1 MLGAIIGAVGTLAGS
16 LISSRSAKK
25 AAQAQTAADMAALEE
40 NRRQFNVVREAL
52 SPYMKAGEDAL
63 GGLLPYTAYGPQ
75 AFDIAASLTGL
86 RGAEAQQAAV
96 SEVLASPIEQ
106 ARMQAMREQV
116 AGVGAA
122 RGRLRTGETQ
132 FALGE
137 IPVSIIDQYMAR
149 LQPFVATGLGV
160 QERLAGMGQASAAG
174 LAAPAMQSA
183 QLAAQSLGGIGAA
196 RAGQA
201 LAQGQIQAATVGN
214 LAQQLGQYFGRQQY
228 APPSGPLVVPPPSI
242 PTTVPITPEPVPVI
256 PTGP

>member
-1 MLGAIIGAVGTLAGS
+1 MIGPIIAAVATVAGS
-16 LISSRSAKK
+16 VISSNAAKK
-25 AAQAQTAADMAALEE
+25 AAKAQTAAEMAAIEE

-52 SPYMKAGEDAL
+52 SPYMKAGEEAL

-86 RGAEAQQAAV
+86 RGAEAQQEAI

-106 ARMQAMREQV
+106 ARMRAMREQV

-122 RGRLRTGETQ
+122 RGRLRSGETQ

-137 IPVSIIDQYMAR
+137 IPVSIIDQYTAR
-149 LQPFVATGLGV
+149 LQPFISTGLGV
-160 QERLAGMGQASAAG
+160 QEGIAGLGQASAAG

-183 QLAAQSLGGIGAA
+183 QLSAASFGNMGAA

-201 LAQGQIQAATVGN
+201 LAQGNIYASTVGN
-214 LAQQLGQYFGRQQY
+214 LAEQLGKYFSRT
-228 APPSGPLVVPPPSI
+228 PPPAQS
-242 PTTVPITPEPVPVI
+242 PSST
-256 PTGP
+256 TGPFAA